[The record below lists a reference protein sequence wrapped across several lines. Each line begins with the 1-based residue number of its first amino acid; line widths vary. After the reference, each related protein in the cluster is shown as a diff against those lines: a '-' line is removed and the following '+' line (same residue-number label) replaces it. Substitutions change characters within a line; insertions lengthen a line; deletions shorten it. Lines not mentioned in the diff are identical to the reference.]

1 MDNPLE
7 GHPNAVLCIPQSSS
21 KNPSLDKERL
31 RLLEESRKARYKEKA
46 VQTMDDQ
53 CLDKSSDN
61 FFEYTSSLASSNDTE
76 PMDVR
81 ESERYIASSDEERL
95 RIIKK
100 QEVLER
106 AAKKGRLRRK
116 LKAGKEA
123 QAKAREDWR
132 ILRDVQLADFKRGPV
147 FETEALRVQ
156 RCRAAEDQARD
167 LSGVGG
173 ADGHKWSD
181 NDQRVLEL
189 QRFNEDYIKLG
200 VELFT
205 WQHWHFEG
213 EKTLHYRA
221 NQVSKVLKTFD
232 RQWKEAYQRIGDN
245 AVKLK
250 QQTLHLAEHD
260 NRGLDADK
268 EPKAADEIVRPNKR
282 VKTKRP
288 PPTKKPRAHTNKAA
302 KPARKPAKLQQKTP
316 SPQKLR
322 RSERLLARKAG
333 RKD

>member
-1 MDNPLE
+1 MDNSFE
-7 GHPNAVLCIPQSSS
+7 GHPNAVLCLPQSFS
-21 KNPSLDKERL
+21 KNLSLDKERL
-31 RLLEESRKARYKEKA
+31 RLLKEFREASYEEKA
-46 VQTMDDQ
+46 TQTMDDQ

-167 LSGVGG
+167 LTRVEG
-173 ADGHKWSD
+173 ADRRKWSD

-189 QRFNEDYIKLG
+189 QRVNEDYIKLG
-200 VELFT
+200 VELFR
-205 WQHWHFEG
+205 WRHWHFEG
-213 EKTLHYRA
+213 EKTLRYQA
-221 NQVSKVLKTFD
+221 DQVENVLITFD

-245 AVKLK
+245 AVELK
-250 QQTLHLAEHD
+250 QQ
-260 NRGLDADK
+260 RGFDTDK